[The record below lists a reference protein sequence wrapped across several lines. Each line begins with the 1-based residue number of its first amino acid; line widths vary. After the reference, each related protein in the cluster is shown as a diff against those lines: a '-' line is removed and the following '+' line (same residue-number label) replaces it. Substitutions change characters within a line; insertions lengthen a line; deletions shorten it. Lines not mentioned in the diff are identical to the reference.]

1 MWQGL
6 SRHSRIQAPLSD
18 DASWPGVTVW
28 LLDLTAPKCQIW
40 HLTGGSILGLNL
52 QFKESVT
59 VRCGLKYNIDTR
71 LDVYSL
77 RIWLMIPIFEH
88 FWNTQVIETCAKV
101 GLFWRVQAWHHAYLN
116 IDSIFVKHQ
125 RFLMNLVYRVVQI
138 HVRVPQPGLPKK
150 FKVPGLGLPKV
161 Q

>member
-1 MWQGL
+1 MKPLKPGWFHLFDTSAIWQVVSL
-6 SRHSRIQAPLSD
+6 SQIHTPLSD
-18 DASWPGVTVW
+18 DARGPGVTVW

-101 GLFWRVQAWHHAYLN
+101 GFFVEFKLDIMHIWTLILFLSKTNDLWWISLTGCFFFHWA
-116 IDSIFVKHQ
+116 SPKIF
-125 RFLMNLVYRVVQI
+125 
-138 HVRVPQPGLPKK
+138 
-150 FKVPGLGLPKV
+150 
-161 Q
+161 